1 MGPRKAPTKGGLSA
15 ARLHARV
22 PSAAAPPAPLAG
34 SIAEDPAVAQ
44 FVHHLRIERNASGH
58 TLAAYLSD
66 IRQFCLQLW
75 GEEAKPPFPWKS
87 PDRFA
92 ARRFL
97 ASFQKAGQAPATASR
112 KMSSLRS
119 FFRFLVREGLVKAN
133 PFSGLQQPKPRR
145 RLPKVLGREEMLRL
159 LEAPARVR
167 EQAREKPGARPAE
180 WFADYAA
187 VRDTAILEL
196 LYSTGIRIAELCG
209 LTDARIDL
217 LSGTA
222 LVRGKGK
229 KERLCPIGRP
239 AIQALQTALNA
250 RDGLVSGLGLPR
262 VTGLFLNH
270 RGGVLTPRS
279 VERSLKK
286 YLVEARLDPALTPHA
301 LRHSFATHLLDAGA
315 DLRSVQELLGHA
327 SLSTTQIYTHVSV
340 ERLKEEYGKAHPRA

>member
-1 MGPRKAPTKGGLSA
+1 MPESF
-15 ARLHARV
+15 
-22 PSAAAPPAPLAG
+22 
-34 SIAEDPAVAQ
+34 SIADDPAVAH
-44 FVHHLRIERNASGH
+44 FVRHLRAERNASGH

-66 IRQFCLQLW
+66 IRQFCVQLW
-75 GEEAKPPFPWKS
+75 GEDSAPPFPWKS
-87 PDRFA
+87 PDRFS

-97 ASFQKAGQAPATASR
+97 ASFQKAGLAPATASR
-112 KMSSLRS
+112 KMSSLRT
-119 FFRFLVREGLVKAN
+119 FFRFLVREGSVKDN

-145 RLPKVLGREEMLRL
+145 RLPNVLSQAEVVRL
-159 LEAPARVR
+159 LEAPAIVR
-167 EQAREKPGARPAE
+167 ARERAMPGSKAHE

-187 VRDTAILEL
+187 VRDAAILEL
-196 LYSTGIRIAELCG
+196 LYSTGMRIAELCG
-209 LTDARIDL
+209 LTEARVDM

-239 AIQALQTALNA
+239 AAHALQTALNA
-250 RDGLVSGLGLPR
+250 RDGLLAGLGLAR
-262 VTGLFLNH
+262 ATALFVNNS
-270 RGGVLTPRS
+270 GGALTPRS

-286 YLVEARLDPALTPHA
+286 YLSEAKLDLAITPHVM
-301 LRHSFATHLLDAGA
+301 RHSFATHMLDAGA

>member
-1 MGPRKAPTKGGLSA
+1 MSPRPTTPAG
-15 ARLHARV
+15 REPR
-22 PSAAAPPAPLAG
+22 PPASRAPEF

-44 FVHHLRIERNASGH
+44 FIHHLRVERNASDH

-66 IRQFCLQLW
+66 IRQFCAQLW
-75 GEEAKPPFPWKS
+75 GGDVPPPYPWKT

-97 ASFQKAGQAPATASR
+97 ASFQKDGRAPATASR

-119 FFRFLVREGLVKAN
+119 FFRFLVREELVKDN
-133 PFSGLQQPKPRR
+133 PFSSLQQPKPRR
-145 RLPKVLGREEMLRL
+145 RLPHVLSPDEMLRL
-159 LEAPARVR
+159 LEAPARLR
-167 EQAREKPGARPAE
+167 DRARARDLAPGGA

-187 VRDTAILEL
+187 VRDTAIFEL
-196 LYSTGIRIAELCG
+196 LYSTGMRIAELCG

-217 LSGTA
+217 ISGTA

-239 AIQALQTALNA
+239 AAQALQVALNA
-250 RDGLVSGLGLPR
+250 RDGFLSGLGLPR
-262 VTGLFLNH
+262 AAGLFLNKN
-270 RGGVLTPRS
+270 GGPITPRS
-279 VERSLKK
+279 VERTLKK
-286 YLVEARLDPALTPHA
+286 YLAEAGLPPVLTPHV
-301 LRHSFATHLLDAGA
+301 LRHSFATHMLDAGA

>member
-1 MGPRKAPTKGGLSA
+1 MAPN
-15 ARLHARV
+15 
-22 PSAAAPPAPLAG
+22 PDPAPAATSALAG
-34 SIAEDPAVAQ
+34 DPAVAR
-44 FVHHLRIERNASGH
+44 FVQHLRAERNASDH
-58 TLAAYLSD
+58 TLGAYLSD
-66 IRQFCLQLW
+66 IRQFCGQLW
-75 GEEAKPPFPWKS
+75 GENSPPPYPWKS

-97 ASFQKAGQAPATASR
+97 ASFQKAGLAPATASR

-119 FFRFLVREGLVKAN
+119 FFRFLMREGLVKDN

-145 RLPKVLGREEMLRL
+145 RLPKVLDRAEMIRL

-167 EQAREKPGARPAE
+167 AQARAKEEKGAG

-187 VRDTAILEL
+187 LRDTAILEL
-196 LYSTGIRIAELCG
+196 LYSTGMRIAELCG
-209 LTDARIDL
+209 LTDARVDL

-229 KERLCPIGRP
+229 KERFCPIGRP
-239 AIQALQTALNA
+239 AAQALQAALNA
-250 RDGLVSGLGLPR
+250 RDGLVSGLGLERTPA
-262 VTGLFLNH
+262 LFVNV
-270 RGGVLTPRS
+270 RGGALTPRS
-279 VERSLKK
+279 VERALKK
-286 YLVEARLDPALTPHA
+286 YLADAGLDPAITPHV

>member
-1 MGPRKAPTKGGLSA
+1 MKSEGEIPFAGGNGSGSSA
-15 ARLHARV
+15 AD
-22 PSAAAPPAPLAG
+22 
-34 SIAEDPAVAQ
+34 DPAVAR
-44 FVHHLRIERNASGH
+44 FVRHLRAERNASDH
-58 TLAAYLSD
+58 TVAAYLSD
-66 IRQFCLQLW
+66 IRQFCAQFW
-75 GEEAKPPFPWKS
+75 GEGSRPPYPWKS

-97 ASFQKAGQAPATASR
+97 ASFQKSGMAPATASR

-119 FFRFLVREGLVKAN
+119 FFRFMTREELVKAN

-145 RLPKVLGREEMLRL
+145 RLPRVLDAGEVLRL
-159 LEAPARVR
+159 LDAPARLR
-167 EQAREKPGARPAE
+167 AKSRGTGAGKGRD

-196 LYSTGIRIAELCG
+196 FYSTGMRIAELCG
-209 LTDARIDL
+209 LTDSRVDL

-239 AIQALQTALNA
+239 AALAMQAAMSA

-262 VTGLFLNH
+262 TGALFLN
-270 RGGVLTPRS
+270 RQGGALTPRS
-279 VERSLKK
+279 VERSLKR
-286 YLVEARLDPALTPHA
+286 YLAEAGLDPTITPHA
-301 LRHSFATHLLDAGA
+301 LRHSYATHMLDAGA

-340 ERLKEEYGKAHPRA
+340 ERLKDEYAKAHPRASGKRPPFRG